1 MKKQIINSKISAIPE
16 GKSRSYLIMENVIGT
31 DKVFGGARKQAIE
44 YPEDIDCP
52 EDPLELAVEWEQ
64 GIEGFEFEDDISS
77 HKDMLCNNGDFE
89 ELQLILLI
97 EYVSDYMN
105 MFDIKAYPGFILERV
120 YYFPKALDFL
130 RKISS
135 TFLKK

>member
-1 MKKQIINSKISAIPE
+1 MKNILEEIENQLKIDQIELTEKMNQQTEESEIDWLENPSELSK
-16 GKSRSYLIMENVIGT
+16 
-31 DKVFGGARKQAIE
+31 
-44 YPEDIDCP
+44 
-52 EDPLELAVEWEQ
+52 EWEQ

-97 EYVSDYMN
+97 EYVSDYMK